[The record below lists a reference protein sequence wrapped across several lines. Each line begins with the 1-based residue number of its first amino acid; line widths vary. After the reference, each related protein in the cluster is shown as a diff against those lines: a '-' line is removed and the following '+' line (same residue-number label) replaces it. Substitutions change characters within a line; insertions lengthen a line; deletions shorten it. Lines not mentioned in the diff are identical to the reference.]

1 MSVQTAHHQ
10 VIQVTGMTCQHCV
23 RAVTDE
29 LSALDGVRAVDVTLS
44 SGLVTLSSTR
54 ELSNAEIAAAID
66 EAGFAVRPGNGCR

>member
-10 VIQVTGMTCQHCV
+10 AVQVTGMTCQHCV
-23 RAVTDE
+23 NAVTDE

-66 EAGFAVRPGNGCR
+66 EAGFSVAD